1 MRGRPKNW
9 ARHQHYKG
17 RRPPWI
23 KLHRSILDDPDWG
36 CLAMASKALLPQIW
50 LLASES
56 DDGEID
62 LDPGALAWRLRC
74 AVDDVRPAVAELA
87 GRGWLEI
94 TGTCDADQHDASTM
108 LAERAHGASNLPPQR
123 QSRDRVESES
133 DQSQSAIQT
142 APSGSRKPE
151 NQTPSE
157 PSIEP
162 AQRLI
167 ESAKQLEQWGFSKY
181 GQLTGTNWA
190 RLRSLLPAD
199 REELDAA
206 AATGGNSWGYVAKVL
221 ISMRERASEQVPQAT
236 QRKAPKAKHPAIE
249 RALEHH
255 RAGHCSLSPDAHDQR
270 EIVHRADSEGIDWA
284 LLEQA
289 NRESDC
295 DTGHWETLWRV
306 YDRLRNAPVAHG
318 NRPRIDA
325 GAKDDQSTADESRKR
340 PTGGIGVSN
349 VAG

>member
-1 MRGRPKNW
+1 MAWLKLESSARSSPKIARVARALGIPEAHARGLVCGLWCWVVEARPDGDL
-9 ARHQHYKG
+9 AG
-17 RRPPWI
+17 
-23 KLHRSILDDPDWG
+23 LDSVDLAYACGWGGDPEA
-36 CLAMASKALLPQIW
+36 LMAALLGSG
-50 LLASES
+50 L
-56 DDGEID
+56 ID
-62 LDPGALAWRLRC
+62 SPPGCGLG
-74 AVDDVRPAVAELA
+74 VH
-87 GRGWLEI
+87 GW
-94 TGTCDADQHDASTM
+94 
-108 LAERAHGASNLPPQR
+108 AERMSSYRESQRRAERRHARGTGADNPRMSADNTGHGADNPRLSAGEETEEKEEINLR
-123 QSRDRVESES
+123 AENEN
-133 DQSQSAIQT
+133 QT
-142 APSGSRKPE
+142 NQGGSRKPE

-167 ESAKQLEQWGFSKY
+167 ESAKQLEQWGFAKY

-221 ISMRERASEQVPQAT
+221 ISMRERASERAPQAP

-255 RAGHCSLSPDAHDQR
+255 KAGHCSLSPDAHDQR
-270 EIVHRADSEGIDWA
+270 EIIRRADSEGIDWA

-289 NRESDC
+289 NREPDC
-295 DTGHWETLWRV
+295 DTGHWETLWLV
-306 YDRLRNAPVAHG
+306 YDRLKNPPTRG
-318 NRPRIDA
+318 TGQIRIL
-325 GAKDDQSTADESRKR
+325 
-340 PTGGIGVSN
+340 N